1 MSKEE
6 PPDKY
11 QCLKVPVSS
20 IIRKEDKITLEVLQN
35 AIIRTNNIT
44 TNTYFL
50 LRLWVL
56 EKYHND
62 LEIPEIT
69 DDTIKMCMCALKK
82 ASKGNQ
88 PQGNNALLK
97 TEFQQLKSLY
107 LGNIPFEDGVNLS
120 SVLQYYS
127 TTMLTAIENNIK
139 MRFFDYVK
147 RFINSY
153 FKYLYQEEIKDKE
166 FKKNFYKELNLVKN
180 DILNNTLTSNEKYHV
195 WINENKFKI
204 VPETFENSYYYD
216 IKCHPQKYFKNMIFM
231 NLELEKINGKMF
243 QFFPLQTNSIP
254 KHIQL
259 DTKALIELFITEKDT
274 DFFKLCYGID
284 TKTKEKVDIKTK
296 ADLYKFVE
304 LNKEMIWYKI
314 FHIKSSLRKY
324 EFDYTIITDGY
335 ATSLRFLHK
344 DYVEIEQLK
353 KNKKKIGRDAN
364 KGLTKEEK
372 DIKRETKK
380 QSMKSN
386 KPIPV
391 KKQTKK
397 EPSLPEF
404 PYIDEVSKEELFGKH
419 IFIDPGKRSLL
430 SMMDDEGNFLSYT
443 NSQRMKETKRLKY
456 QRVLKKYKDEL
467 GITTQENELTKHNS
481 KTCNIE
487 NFVEFVLEKT
497 RINELVAPLYN
508 KEKFRQYKWFAYI
521 SKKRTE
527 DNMLNKIEKKYS
539 KDHIIII
546 GDWSIG
552 KQMRNFISTPNL
564 SIKRKLQTRFQ
575 VYNIDEFRT
584 SCLNY
589 ITEAHCNNLYLPDK
603 KGKDRK
609 IHAILTYQME
619 NNRMGCI
626 NRDKNGCKN
635 IQKVFDSYIETGER
649 PEMYSRETKLNKS
662 SQPPSSGKVVK

>member
-324 EFDYTIITDGY
+324 DFDYTIITDGY

>member
-304 LNKEMIWYKI
+304 LNKEMVWYKI

-324 EFDYTIITDGY
+324 DFDYTIITDGY

>member
-243 QFFPLQTNSIP
+243 QFFPLQTISIP

-259 DTKALIELFITEKDT
+259 DTKALIELFIT
-274 DFFKLCYGID
+274 
-284 TKTKEKVDIKTK
+284 
-296 ADLYKFVE
+296 
-304 LNKEMIWYKI
+304 
-314 FHIKSSLRKY
+314 
-324 EFDYTIITDGY
+324 
-335 ATSLRFLHK
+335 
-344 DYVEIEQLK
+344 
-353 KNKKKIGRDAN
+353 
-364 KGLTKEEK
+364 
-372 DIKRETKK
+372 
-380 QSMKSN
+380 
-386 KPIPV
+386 
-391 KKQTKK
+391 
-397 EPSLPEF
+397 
-404 PYIDEVSKEELFGKH
+404 
-419 IFIDPGKRSLL
+419 
-430 SMMDDEGNFLSYT
+430 
-443 NSQRMKETKRLKY
+443 
-456 QRVLKKYKDEL
+456 
-467 GITTQENELTKHNS
+467 
-481 KTCNIE
+481 
-487 NFVEFVLEKT
+487 
-497 RINELVAPLYN
+497 
-508 KEKFRQYKWFAYI
+508 
-521 SKKRTE
+521 
-527 DNMLNKIEKKYS
+527 
-539 KDHIIII
+539 
-546 GDWSIG
+546 
-552 KQMRNFISTPNL
+552 
-564 SIKRKLQTRFQ
+564 
-575 VYNIDEFRT
+575 
-584 SCLNY
+584 
-589 ITEAHCNNLYLPDK
+589 
-603 KGKDRK
+603 
-609 IHAILTYQME
+609 
-619 NNRMGCI
+619 
-626 NRDKNGCKN
+626 
-635 IQKVFDSYIETGER
+635 
-649 PEMYSRETKLNKS
+649 
-662 SQPPSSGKVVK
+662 